1 MAPLTICDGLTVGLG
16 ELPFQVIIQY
26 CKRILTVSDEEVV
39 EALFLIWNRM
49 KIICEPSCAVT
60 LAVVL
65 KYKDIFKG
73 KNVGAVL
80 TGGNV
85 DM

>member
-1 MAPLTICDGLTVGLG
+1 MD
-16 ELPFQVIIQY
+16 Y
-26 CKRILTVSDEEVV
+26 CESILTVSDEETV
-39 EALFLIWNRM
+39 EALFLIWNRL

-65 KYKDIFKG
+65 KYKELFKG
-73 KNVGAVL
+73 KQVAMII

-85 DM
+85 DMSDTKAKYGHLFK